1 MENINLNEVKELIIQ
16 TEKSKIY
23 KSVQI
28 TDTYNKI
35 FDKKEKATNCGSC
48 LRTYFL
54 RIKNWYQ
61 EKIKEQ
67 ENLKVSEEEQEL
79 LVDKPIEKIED
90 DKLQPLREEITII
103 NQAIKDGTIEA
114 DGEEAKLSNDRLV
127 EVIEEKKK
135 SPKKTTKKK

>member
-1 MENINLNEVKELIIQ
+1 MENINLEEVKTLIIN

-28 TDTYNKI
+28 TDMYNNI

-54 RIKNWYQ
+54 KIKNWYQ

-67 ENLKVSEEEQEL
+67 EDLKVSEEEQEL

-127 EVIEEKKK
+127 EVIEEKEVKIK
-135 SPKKTTKKK
+135 SRRKIK